1 MASIMRVIRST
12 APLKWYI
19 PENSMTVC
27 NPGAFDSVRSS
38 ASARRRRFRCLSI
51 WLVPILLAGCSGVP
65 DGVDVVT
72 DFELRRY
79 LGTWYEIA
87 RLDHSFERGLSQVT
101 ATYRM
106 REDGGISVSNR
117 GYDAQ
122 AGKWNE
128 AEGKAYPAG
137 EPGEGRFKVSFFG
150 PFYSGYNII
159 ELDRDDY
166 RYALVS
172 GPDRSYLWILART
185 PQLEQVTVDRLV
197 AGAAALGYPTD
208 DLIFV
213 EH

>member
-106 REDGGISVSNR
+106 REDGGISVSNLR
-117 GYDAQ
+117 PGS
-122 AGKWNE
+122 GTRRKVRHIRPENRV
-128 AEGKAYPAG
+128 KAVSRCHSSV
-137 EPGEGRFKVSFFG
+137 RFT
-150 PFYSGYNII
+150 
-159 ELDRDDY
+159 
-166 RYALVS
+166 A
-172 GPDRSYLWILART
+172 
-185 PQLEQVTVDRLV
+185 VTTSSNSTETTI
-197 AGAAALGYPTD
+197 GMPW
-208 DLIFV
+208 
-213 EH
+213 